1 MHTEM
6 NVVSQPATTSTDSTT
21 PPPRV
26 RERKRAAEPADATP
40 VQRLTAHLGRDRVVR
55 LALLFLDNMPD
66 VHLKDLHVDDLDDQ
80 RRMRIGDHEL
90 FNFGSDSFLGLDR
103 HPAVRQALV
112 EAAARWGTHNGA
124 SRAFCSVSL
133 CEEAE
138 YRLARWLGVEDT
150 LIFPSVTLANVGL
163 IPGIATKGDLLVV
176 DRQSH
181 DTIHQAAKIAAAD
194 GAILEE
200 VHPLGAESLTR
211 ILEKS
216 TAKNRVVAVD
226 GVYSMTGK
234 IPPLQQ
240 INEVTRRYGG
250 VLYVDD
256 AHGTAVVGPRGRGA
270 AYMSLGGLDQ
280 VLMVGSLS
288 KAFSCLGAFVTCN
301 SKLKR
306 ILKLRSST
314 FIFGGPVPPPYL
326 AAVCAVCDI
335 LESPEYDRMLDR
347 LRGLMRQLIDGVR
360 DLGLTV
366 LGGEAPIVSV
376 VIGDIEQTLQAG
388 KWLFD
393 RGYYVQ
399 SATYPAVPL
408 NAGLLRILVNANH
421 SDEAMTGLLAALGE
435 MKEHFQLG
443 RLAVSAKDVEEMRER
458 GLKL

>member
-1 MHTEM
+1 MHSEM
-6 NVVSQPATTSTDSTT
+6 NVVTDQQTQSSATA
-21 PPPRV
+21 P
-26 RERKRAAEPADATP
+26 RAADRKAAGATERNA
-40 VQRLTAHLGRDRVVR
+40 VQRLTAHLSRDRVVR

-66 VHLKDLHVDDLDDQ
+66 VHLKDLHVDMMDEE
-80 RRMRIGDHEL
+80 RRMRIAGREL
-90 FNFGSDSFLGLDR
+90 VNFGSDSFLGLDW
-103 HPAVRQALV
+103 HPAVQEALV
-112 EAAARWGTHNGA
+112 EAAGRWGTHNGA

-150 LIFPSVTLANVGL
+150 LIFPTVTLANVGL
-163 IPGIATKGDLLVV
+163 IPAVAAKGDLLVV

-194 GAILEE
+194 GAELQE
-200 VHPLGAESLTR
+200 VHPLCAESLER

-216 TAKNRVVAVD
+216 SAKNRIVAVD
-226 GVYSMTGK
+226 GVYSMTGR
-234 IPPLQQ
+234 IPPLKQ
-240 INEVTRRYGG
+240 IDEVTRRHGG
-250 VLYVDD
+250 ILYVDD
-256 AHGTAVVGPRGRGA
+256 AHGTAVVGPGGRGA

-288 KAFSCLGAFVTCN
+288 KAFSCMGAFVTCN

-306 ILKLRSST
+306 VLKLRSST

-335 LESPEYDRMLDR
+335 LESPECDR
-347 LRGLMRQLIDGVR
+347 LLGRLQGHMRQLIAGIR
-360 DLGLTV
+360 ALGLTV

-388 KWLFD
+388 RWLFD
-393 RGYYVQ
+393 HGYYVQ

-421 SDEAMTGLLAALGE
+421 SDEAVEGLLAALAE
-435 MKEHFQLG
+435 MKDHFRLG
-443 RLAVSAKDVEEMRER
+443 RPTVSNRELQEMREG
-458 GLKL
+458 GLTK

>member
-1 MHTEM
+1 M
-6 NVVSQPATTSTDSTT
+6 TDSAQ
-21 PPPRV
+21 RN
-26 RERKRAAEPADATP
+26 A
-40 VQRLTAHLGRDRVVR
+40 VQQLTAHLSRDRIVR
-55 LALLFLDNMPD
+55 LAMLFLDNMPD
-66 VHLKDLHVDDLDDQ
+66 IHLKDLRVDAMDEQ
-80 RRMRIGDHEL
+80 RRMRVGDHVL
-90 FNFGSDSFLGLDR
+90 TNFGSDSFLGLDR
-103 HPAVRQALV
+103 HPAVQRALI
-112 EAAARWGTHNGA
+112 ETAARWGTHNGA

-150 LIFPSVTLANVGL
+150 LIFPTVTLANIGL
-163 IPGIATKGDLLVV
+163 IPGIAAKGDLLVV

-200 VHPLGAESLTR
+200 VHPLSAESLER

-216 TAKNRVVAVD
+216 SAKNRVVAVD

-234 IPPLQQ
+234 IPPLKQ
-240 INEVTRRYGG
+240 IDEVTRRYGG
-250 VLYVDD
+250 ILYVDD

-270 AYMSLGGLDQ
+270 ACLSLGSLDQ

-288 KAFSCLGAFVTCN
+288 KAFSCMGAFVTCN

-306 ILKLRSST
+306 LLKFRSST

-335 LESPEYDRMLDR
+335 LESSEYDLLLER
-347 LRGLMRQLIDGVR
+347 LQGLMQRLIAGVR
-360 DLGLTV
+360 ALGLQV

-376 VIGDIEQTLQAG
+376 VIGDIEQTLHAG

-408 NAGLLRILVNANH
+408 NGGLLRILVNANH
-421 SDEAMTGLLAALGE
+421 SDQALDGLLAALAE

-443 RLAVSAKDVEEMRER
+443 RQAASPRS
-458 GLKL
+458 